1 MGDFVWG
8 RRIQILKNVNFMSS
22 ETEEIKNETSQQES
36 PTNNGDSVLSEIV
49 AFIKL
54 LLLFVFCVWFIH
66 SFIVE
71 GYEVWGPSMRGT
83 LNEGDRILVFKL
95 PCVLRRF
102 PLLPERWKVHEGD
115 IIVFEG
121 KGEDDRRYVK
131 RVIAMVPSDLSSKIV
146 SASENNSQEIFQ
158 KKIEYSKNRVYVN
171 NNLVE
176 EPYLDNENKNS
187 DEEDMV
193 YLHPGE
199 YYVLGDNRRISK
211 DSRYFGPISE
221 DQIIGKAIFRFWPLN
236 KIGWL

>member
-1 MGDFVWG
+1 
-8 RRIQILKNVNFMSS
+8 MSS
-22 ETEEIKNETSQQES
+22 ETEEIKNTSEHQQTEKN
-36 PTNNGDSVLSEIV
+36 TGDSVLSEIF

-54 LLLFVFCVWFIH
+54 LLLFIFCVWFIH
-66 SFIVE
+66 SFIIE

-95 PCVLRRF
+95 PCILKRF
-102 PLLPERWKVHEGD
+102 PLFPEQWKIHEGD

-131 RVIAMVPSDLSSKIV
+131 RIIAMVPSDSPSKIV
-146 SASENNSQEIFQ
+146 SASENTFREVPQ
-158 KKIEYSKNRVYVN
+158 KKVEYSRDRVYIN
-171 NNLVE
+171 NNLLE
-176 EPYLDNENKNS
+176 EPYLDSNFKNS

-193 YLHPGE
+193 FLHPGE

-211 DSRYFGPISE
+211 DSRYFGPITE
-221 DQIIGKAIFRFWPLN
+221 DQIVGKAIFRFWPLN